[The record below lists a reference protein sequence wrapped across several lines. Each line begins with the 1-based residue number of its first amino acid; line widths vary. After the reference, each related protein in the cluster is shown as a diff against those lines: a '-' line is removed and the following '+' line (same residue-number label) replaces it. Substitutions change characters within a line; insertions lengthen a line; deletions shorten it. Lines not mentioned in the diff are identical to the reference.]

1 MKYLINSQEHPTGKV
16 KDSFIESNLKLEVV
30 AITW

>member
-1 MKYLINSQEHPTGKV
+1 MKNVINSQEHPMGKS
-16 KDSFIESNLKLEVV
+16 KISFSESNLKLEVV